1 MIVKM
6 WRAAK
11 MARQDDE
18 DLFLLGAAYFIIN
31 KKNKNKRRFWV
42 RPSLRQK
49 GENVA
54 SKLLQDLREDD
65 ISIGGELRSSFKN
78 FLRMSSTD
86 FENLFCLIGPII
98 SKSNTNYR
106 DSIPAVDRFAITLR
120 FLATGDSY
128 HSLMYL
134 FKVSV
139 PSISRIVPEVC
150 NALIEVLKYTVKVG
164 IAI

>member
-1 MIVKM
+1 MKM
-6 WRAAK
+6 WRAATL
-11 MARQDDE
+11 RNQDD
-18 DLFLLGAAYFIIN
+18 DLFLLGVAYFML
-31 KKNKNKRRFWV
+31 KKNKSKRRFWI
-42 RPSLRQK
+42 RPSLRK
-49 GENVA
+49 KEDNVT

-86 FENLFCLIGPII
+86 FENLLCLIGPII
-98 SKSNTNYR
+98 SKNNTNYR
-106 DSIPAVDRFAITLR
+106 DSIPAQERFAITLR

-150 NALIEVLKYTVKVG
+150 NALIEVLKYTVKVS
-164 IAI
+164 I